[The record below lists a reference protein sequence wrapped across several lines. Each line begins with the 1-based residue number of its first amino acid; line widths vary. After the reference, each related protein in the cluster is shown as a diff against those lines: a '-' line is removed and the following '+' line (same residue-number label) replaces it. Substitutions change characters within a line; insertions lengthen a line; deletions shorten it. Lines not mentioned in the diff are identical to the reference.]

1 MNVTTLARQ
10 LKTTTAELL
19 EKLPELG
26 FDIGARAIKVD
37 DKLVPK
43 ITNAWKKQGKK
54 LKMQDELSK
63 IEERGKEDTATSSV
77 QKKEAKEISIS
88 EIIVVKDMAELMN
101 LPVAKLMGELM
112 KNGIMVSLNERIDFD
127 TATIIAE
134 DLGFKVIKSDEE
146 VKEEENKRAKLNAL
160 LSTRKSG
167 DTRPPVVVVMGHV
180 DHGKTKL
187 LDAIRETNVVDQEA
201 GGITQ
206 HIGAYQART
215 HDRLITFLD
224 TPGHE
229 AFKAMRS
236 RGGQIADVAVLVVAA
251 DDGLQ
256 PQTLESIS
264 VIQKEKLPFV
274 VAINK
279 MDLENADVERV
290 KQGLA
295 EINLIPEDWGGKVI
309 CQPISAKFKKNI
321 NELLDM
327 ILLVVDM
334 EELKADVSGPAVGTI
349 IESHIDKSAGPV
361 ATVLVQAG
369 TLKISDAFC
378 VGNVHGKIKTMKDWL
393 GQSLTTAGPATPV
406 QILGLKQLP
415 MVGEILEVFTDK
427 KEYKERLKQSDNKG
441 TRLSINQ
448 NSNGNNGSD
457 EDNANISTLNL
468 IIKSDVMGSAEA
480 IEESLSKIAVADT
493 QIKVVKKGLGQITE
507 DDVLQAEATNAVVI
521 GFHIK
526 ENKNVAALA
535 DEKKVTILYF
545 DIIYKLLEEVE
556 KILGSIRG
564 KKTIHKFLGK
574 LKVLAIFKTTK
585 TSMIVG
591 GKVIEGKI
599 IKDSKIKVIK
609 NNEVEAIGEMISL
622 QSAKEAVTEVVE
634 GNEAGLEYK
643 GEPIIEVGDTLEF
656 FEEIYE

>member
-1 MNVTTLARQ
+1 MNVSTLARQ
-10 LKTTTAELL
+10 LKVTVNELL

-43 ITNAWKKQGKK
+43 ITAAWKKSAKK
-54 LKMQDELSK
+54 ESFQKELSK
-63 IEERGKEDTATSSV
+63 IEERGKEDIN
-77 QKKEAKEISIS
+77 KKDLKVTKEVSIADT
-88 EIIVVKDMAELMN
+88 IVVKDFAEAMR

-134 DLGFKVIKSDEE
+134 DLGFKVIKSDKEILEE
-146 VKEEENKRAKLNAL
+146 QSKRAKLAKL
-160 LSTRKSG
+160 LSERTTIDIKA
-167 DTRPPVVVVMGHV
+167 PVVVVMGHV

-206 HIGAYQART
+206 HIGAYQVIKKNRP
-215 HDRLITFLD
+215 ITFLD

-279 MDLENADVERV
+279 IDKEEADVDRV
-290 KQGLA
+290 KQELS
-295 EINLIPEDWGGKVI
+295 EINLIPEDWGGKTI
-309 CQPISAKFKKNI
+309 CQPISAKFKTNI
-321 NELLDM
+321 PELLDT
-327 ILLVVDM
+327 ILLIADM
-334 EELKADVSGPAVGTI
+334 EELKSDASGAAVGTI

-369 TLKISDAFC
+369 ALKMGDMFC
-378 VGNVHGKIKTMKDWL
+378 VGNVAGKIKIMENWL
-393 GQSLTTAGPATPV
+393 GVAIQSAGPAMPV
-406 QILGLKQLP
+406 KILGLKELP
-415 MVGEILEVFTDK
+415 NVGEILEVITDK
-427 KEYKERLKQSDNKG
+427 KEFKIRLKQMSSQSKAMRTSSSFNK
-441 TRLSINQ
+441 
-448 NSNGNNGSD
+448 NGNNGD
-457 EDNANISTLNL
+457 EDKAGIINLNL
-468 IIKSDVMGSAEA
+468 IIKSDVLGSAEA
-480 IEESLSKIAVADT
+480 IEESLSKIKVADT
-493 QIKVVKKGLGQITE
+493 CIKILKKGLGQITE
-507 DDVLQAEATNAVVI
+507 DDISNAEATSAIII

-526 ENKNVAALA
+526 ENKNINSLA
-535 DEKKVTILYF
+535 SEKHVTVLYF

-556 KILGSIRG
+556 KILTSIKG
-564 KKTIHKFLGK
+564 KKMIHKFLGK
-574 LKVLAIFKTTK
+574 LEVLAIFKSTK
-585 TSMIVG
+585 KSMIIG
-591 GKVIEGKI
+591 GKVTEGKI
-599 IKDSKIKVIK
+599 TKASKIKVLK
-609 NNEVEAIGEMISL
+609 NDQVETIGELLSL
-622 QSAKEAVTEVVE
+622 QAAKENVTEVVK
-634 GNEAGLEYK
+634 GNETGLEYQ